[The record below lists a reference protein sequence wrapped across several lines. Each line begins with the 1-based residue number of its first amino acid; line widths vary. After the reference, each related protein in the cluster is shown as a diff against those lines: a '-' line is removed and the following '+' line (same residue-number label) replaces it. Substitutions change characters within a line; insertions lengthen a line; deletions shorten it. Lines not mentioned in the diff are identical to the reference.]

1 MREAAELWRRAGTAV
16 GAQRRDKV
24 WDHPDFLPTAEHI
37 DNPAAFIDTL
47 LDDAPDAD
55 FDAEVAKLE
64 EELRNQGDNR
74 DAE

>member
-1 MREAAELWRRAGTAV
+1 ME
-16 GAQRRDKV
+16 RRDKV

-47 LDDAPDAD
+47 LDDAPDTD

-74 DAE
+74 DDD